1 MESRD
6 LEMSKEP
13 QHHRQESA
21 PEIGGQNGGNKGAK
35 KQLGGATGAVEKKSP
50 CGRWTGN
57 IARPHIDPVL
67 ALVAVFAD
75 FQDG

>member
-1 MESRD
+1 MPGRISQWMLMERSDLERSD

-13 QHHRQESA
+13 QRHHRCSGKKIALRAMDGQEC
-21 PEIGGQNGGNKGAK
+21 
-35 KQLGGATGAVEKKSP
+35 P
-50 CGRWTGN
+50 C
-57 IARPHIDPVL
+57 AHEPVL